1 MSASLAVP
9 EARANPELFGHEHAA
24 AALAE
29 AAGAGRLHH
38 AWLLAGPRGVGKA
51 TLAYRFARWLLAG
64 RPESHPPLYLPPED
78 QVFRR
83 VAAGAHADLR
93 SLAPNAGERG
103 VKLII
108 RVDEVRQVP
117 RFLGLTAAEGG
128 WRIVVVEQ
136 VEAMNA
142 EAQNALLK
150 TLEEPPARALLLLTS
165 AAPDRLLPTIR
176 SRCRRV
182 DLFPLPEAEM
192 DRLLTRWLPE
202 LSAEQRGVLA
212 RIAGGAPG
220 RALQL
225 AEGDGLALQQQVEAF
240 LATLPRPDPRALHAL
255 GDTLAAKRDGSAFT
269 TFIELLRQELGIAIR
284 AAGRGQPVPDYIHTR
299 PLADWAV
306 LWDTLGRL
314 ADETETL
321 NLDRKQAVLSGL
333 SQLASR

>member
-1 MSASLAVP
+1 VIPP
-9 EARANPELFGHEHAA
+9 EPRANPELVGHED
-24 AALAE
+24 AALTLVE

-64 RPESHPPLYLPPED
+64 RPSTRAPLEVPAED
-78 QVFRR
+78 PVFRR
-83 VAAGAHADLR
+83 IAAGGHADLR
-93 SLAPNAGERG
+93 VLAPNSGERG
-103 VKLII
+103 VKLMI

-128 WRIVVVEQ
+128 WRIVVIEQ
-136 VEAMNA
+136 AEAMNA

-150 TLEEPPARALLLLTS
+150 TLEEPPARALLLLTT

-176 SRCRRV
+176 SRCRRI
-182 DLFPLPEAEM
+182 DLFPLPQPEMEAV
-192 DRLLTRWLPE
+192 LGRWLPE
-202 LSAEQRGVLA
+202 LEPEQRSVLA
-212 RIAGGAPG
+212 RISGGAPG

-225 AEGDGLALQQQVEAF
+225 AEGDGLALHAQVEAF
-240 LATLPRPDPRALHAL
+240 LGSLPRPDPRGLHQLA
-255 GDTLAAKRDGSAFT
+255 DSLAAKRDGSAFV
-269 TFIELLRQELGIAIR
+269 TFMELLRSGLGEAIR
-284 AAGRGQPVPDYIHTR
+284 AAGRGQPAPDFLASR
-299 PLADWAV
+299 PLADWAS

>member
-1 MSASLAVP
+1 MIPP
-9 EARANPELFGHEHAA
+9 EPRANPELFGHDHAA
-24 AALAE
+24 QMLAE

-64 RPESHPPLYLPPED
+64 RPPGQAPLAVRPED
-78 QVFRR
+78 AVFRR
-83 VAAGAHADLR
+83 VAAGGHADLR
-93 SLAPNAGERG
+93 VLAPNAGERG
-103 VKLII
+103 VKLMI

-128 WRIVVVEQ
+128 WRIVIVEQ

-150 TLEEPPARALLLLTS
+150 TLEEPPARALLLLTT

-182 DLFPLPEAEM
+182 DLFPLPAPEM
-192 DRLLTRWLPE
+192 DAVLGRWLPE
-202 LSAEQRGVLA
+202 LQPEQRAVLA
-212 RIAGGAPG
+212 RISGGAPG

-225 AEGDGLALQQQVEAF
+225 AEGDGLALQAQVETF
-240 LATLPRPDPRALHAL
+240 LGALPRPDPRSLHQLA
-255 GDTLAAKRDGSAFT
+255 DTLAAKRDGSAFV
-269 TFIELLRQELGIAIR
+269 TFMELLRTGLGEAIR
-284 AAGRGQPVPDYIHTR
+284 AAGRGQPAPGFIAAR
-299 PLADWAV
+299 PLADWAT